1 MKRTVKVILAA
12 AFMACMLAVS
22 AFAAN
27 SASVNYSISPVDG
40 YENAYDIYIN
50 IKSDVPVG
58 TFKAVVSYNN
68 EIFVPVNASTY
79 KEVDVSKKGFA
90 SKPIV
95 MIEDEETALAY
106 TLSEYTWTANET
118 KTTLTTTMYS
128 TDNADFP
135 YASFNIAKIS
145 FVLAEGKTK
154 ADITAKDF
162 TIDMLGIISG
172 EDASVM
178 FTYND
183 HRYTDNLTFTN
194 NVVPSTTAKITVPAG
209 SSVVFQDYTQAAYET
224 ETEVEIDTAIAG
236 FVVVNTGYT
245 SQTVYKVSGD
255 GDGKLALI
263 GKFKDG
269 LLGSA
274 NTDIRADS
282 KYQGIRFHSF
292 ITDTARTGTD
302 DNKIVEYG
310 YVVTA
315 ESKKNALPAN
325 YELNMSMVDAGKALK
340 GVAFDAGTNIVFKK
354 NDDNTEFTGLIIGIP
369 MTKDGLNTVI
379 AARPYYKT
387 QGGKY
392 VYGKMTRKT
401 VAETAKAI
409 KAEGGDT
416 YNNNKEYIDNILS
429 IVAEDFTEISIDVS
443 ELYAE

>member
-1 MKRTVKVILAA
+1 MKKSFKIVLFSLVATFV
-12 AFMACMLAVS
+12 LAVS
-22 AFAAN
+22 AMAV
-27 SASVNYSISPVDG
+27 SVDYRIEAV
-40 YENAYDIYIN
+40 ENQTDIYNVVVNLKADEGIT
-50 IKSDVPVG
+50 
-58 TFKAVVSYNN
+58 TFATKMTFNN
-68 EIFVPVNASTY
+68 SVFVPVDS
-79 KEVDVSKKGFA
+79 D
-90 SKPIV
+90 
-95 MIEDEETALAY
+95 
-106 TLSEYTWTANET
+106 EYTEIALDEVADEPIYCIPSGKNSYDLQINQWTTKET
-118 KTTLTTTMYS
+118 STTLEIACTS
-128 TDNADFP
+128 TKSSKFDFATGFDIASITLKKKSDAKLTASDFKIDVVYVGCGSNE
-135 YASFNIAKIS
+135 YA
-145 FVLAEGKTK
+145 
-154 ADITAKDF
+154 
-162 TIDMLGIISG
+162 
-172 EDASVM
+172 
-178 FTYND
+178 YN
-183 HRYTDNLTFTN
+183 NSSIKNPLTFTN

-209 SSVVFQDYTQAAYET
+209 SSVVFQDYTQAAYEA
-224 ETEVEIDTAIAG
+224 ETEVDVDITTDG

-245 SQTVYKVSGD
+245 AQTVYQVANGSIAKVGN
-255 GDGKLALI
+255 
-263 GKFKDG
+263 FEDG

-292 ITDTARTGTD
+292 ITHIARTEAD

-325 YELNMSMVDAGKALK
+325 YELNMSMVDAGKAFK
-340 GVAFDAGTNIVFKK
+340 GVAFDAKTNIVFKK
-354 NDDNTEFTGLIIGIP
+354 NDDNTEFTGLVVGIP
-369 MTKDGLNTVI
+369 MTKDGLNTII

-416 YNNNKEYIDNILS
+416 YTNNKEYIDNILS

>member
-1 MKRTVKVILAA
+1 MKKSFKIVLFSLIATFV
-12 AFMACMLAVS
+12 LAVS
-22 AFAAN
+22 AMAVSVDYRIEEVGKNNAYNVIFNLKAEAPVTTFSTTITFNNELFTPAHRKLFTAVDLSNAAN
-27 SASVNYSISPVDG
+27 AKLPVLAIEDDTVLESYTCQVAQWKINDNKTTVEVALTSDISDSFPHKNFDVASVAFILP
-40 YENAYDIYIN
+40 
-50 IKSDVPVG
+50 
-58 TFKAVVSYNN
+58 
-68 EIFVPVNASTY
+68 
-79 KEVDVSKKGFA
+79 
-90 SKPIV
+90 
-95 MIEDEETALAY
+95 
-106 TLSEYTWTANET
+106 
-118 KTTLTTTMYS
+118 
-128 TDNADFP
+128 
-135 YASFNIAKIS
+135 
-145 FVLAEGKTK
+145 EGKTAADIK
-154 ADITAKDF
+154 ADDF
-162 TIDMLGIISG
+162 KIDIVYVGCGSD
-172 EDASVM
+172 EYA
-178 FTYND
+178 YND
-183 HRYTDNLTFTN
+183 PSIKNPLTFTN

-209 SSVVFQDYTQAAYET
+209 SSVVFQDYTQAAYEA
-224 ETEVEIDTAIAG
+224 ETEVDVDITTDG

-245 SQTVYKVSGD
+245 AQTVYQVANGSIAKVGN
-255 GDGKLALI
+255 
-263 GKFKDG
+263 FEDG

-292 ITDTARTGTD
+292 ITHIARTEAD

-325 YELNMSMVDAGKALK
+325 YELNMSMVDAGKAFK
-340 GVAFDAGTNIVFKK
+340 GVAFDAKTNIVFKK
-354 NDDNTEFTGLIIGIP
+354 NDDNTEFTGLVVGIP
-369 MTKDGLNTVI
+369 MTKDGLNTII

-416 YNNNKEYIDNILS
+416 YTNNKEYIDNILS

>member
-27 SASVNYSISPVDG
+27 SALVNYSISPVDG
-40 YENAYDIYIN
+40 YKNAYDIYIN

-58 TFKAVVSYNN
+58 TFKAKVSFNN
-68 EIFVPVNASTY
+68 EIFLPADPETDY
-79 KEVDVSKKGFA
+79 EVLDVSDPDVA
-90 SKPIV
+90 AYPIV
-95 MIEDEETALAY
+95 LIKEKRLAY
-106 TLSEYTWTANET
+106 TMNEKTWTIDGT
-118 KTTLTTTMYS
+118 KTTLETTMFS
-128 TDNADFP
+128 EDNAKFT
-135 YASFNIAKIS
+135 YSNLNIAKIS

-183 HRYTDNLTFTN
+183 PRYTDNLTFTN

-209 SSVVFQDYTQAAYET
+209 SSVVFQDYTQAAYEA
-224 ETEVEIDTAIAG
+224 ETEVDVDITTDG

-245 SQTVYKVSGD
+245 AQTVYQVANGSIAKVGNFD
-255 GDGKLALI
+255 
-263 GKFKDG
+263 DG

-292 ITDTARTGTD
+292 ITDIARTEAD

-325 YELNMSMVDAGKALK
+325 YELNMSMVDAGKAFK
-340 GVAFDAGTNIVFKK
+340 GVAFDAKTNIVFKK
-354 NDDNTEFTGLIIGIP
+354 NDDNTEFTGLVVGIP
-369 MTKDGLNTVI
+369 MTKDGLNTII

-387 QGGKY
+387 QSGKY

-409 KAEGGDT
+409 KAEGGET
-416 YNNNKEYIDNILS
+416 YNNNKDYIDKILS
-429 IVAEDFTEISIDVS
+429 TVAEDFTEISIDVS

>member
-12 AFMACMLAVS
+12 AFMACVLAVS
-22 AFAAN
+22 AFAATG
-27 SASVNYSISPVDG
+27 ASVNYSISPVDG
-40 YENAYDIYIN
+40 YENAYDIYVN

-58 TFKAVVSYNN
+58 TFKAKISFNN
-68 EIFVPVNASTY
+68 ELFTPADPENDYEAL
-79 KEVDVSKKGFA
+79 DVSDSEVA
-90 SKPIV
+90 TYPIV
-95 MIEDEETALAY
+95 LIKEKRLAY
-106 TLSEYTWTANET
+106 DMNENTWTIDGT
-118 KTTLTTTMYS
+118 KTTLETTMYS
-128 TDNADFP
+128 INNAKFT
-135 YASFNIAKIS
+135 YSNLNIAKIS
-145 FVLAEGKTK
+145 FVLADGKTQ

-162 TIDMLGIISG
+162 TVDMLGIISG

-183 HRYTDNLTFTN
+183 PRYTDNLTFTN
-194 NVVPSTTAKITVPAG
+194 NVVPSTTTKITVPAG

-224 ETEVEIDTAIAG
+224 QTDVTVDTSVNG
-236 FVVVNTGYT
+236 FIVVNTGYT
-245 SQTVYKVSGD
+245 AQTVYQVA
-255 GDGKLALI
+255 DGKLAKV
-263 GKFKDG
+263 GNFDNG
-269 LLGSA
+269 LLGSE

-292 ITDTARTGTD
+292 ITDVARTEAD
-302 DNKIVEYG
+302 ANKIVEYG

-325 YELNMSMVDAGKALK
+325 YELNMAMVDAGKAFK
-340 GVAFDAGTNIVFKK
+340 GVAFDGVNSITFKK
-354 NDDNTEFTGLIIGIP
+354 NDDDTEFTGLIIGIP

-387 QGGKY
+387 LSGNY

-409 KAEGGDT
+409 ASAGGET
-416 YNNNKEYIDNILS
+416 YENNKDYIETILKT
-429 IVAEDFTEISIDVS
+429 VAEDFTEISIDVS

>member
-1 MKRTVKVILAA
+1 MKKSFKIVLFSLIATFV
-12 AFMACMLAVS
+12 LAVS
-22 AFAAN
+22 AMAVSVDYRIEAVEDQTDIYNVIAKVKADAGITTFATKVTFNN
-27 SASVNYSISPVDG
+27 SVLVPVDSDEYTEVALDEVADEPIYCILSG
-40 YENAYDIYIN
+40 KNSYDLQIN
-50 IKSDVPVG
+50 QWTTKETSTTLEIACSSTKSSKFDFATGFDIVSI
-58 TFKAVVSYNN
+58 TFKKASDTKLTATDFKIDVVYVACGS
-68 EIFVPVNASTY
+68 
-79 KEVDVSKKGFA
+79 
-90 SKPIV
+90 
-95 MIEDEETALAY
+95 DE
-106 TLSEYTWTANET
+106 
-118 KTTLTTTMYS
+118 
-128 TDNADFP
+128 
-135 YASFNIAKIS
+135 YA
-145 FVLAEGKTK
+145 
-154 ADITAKDF
+154 
-162 TIDMLGIISG
+162 
-172 EDASVM
+172 
-178 FTYND
+178 YND
-183 HRYTDNLTFTN
+183 PSATNPLTFTN

-255 GDGKLALI
+255 GDGKLAMI
-263 GKFKDG
+263 GNFVDG

-292 ITDTARTGTD
+292 ITDTARTETD

-325 YELNMSMVDAGKALK
+325 YELNMSMVDAGKAFK
-340 GVAFDAGTNIVFKK
+340 GVAFDAETNIVFKK
-354 NDDNTEFTGLIIGIP
+354 NDDNTEFTGLIVGVP

-387 QGGKY
+387 QSGKY

>member
-1 MKRTVKVILAA
+1 MKSIFKYIIATGLFVCIFAI
-12 AFMACMLAVS
+12 S
-22 AFAAN
+22 AFAAKN
-27 SASVNYSISPVDG
+27 VAVDYSIKSVDG
-40 YENAYDIYIN
+40 YTNAYDIYIN
-50 IKSDVPVG
+50 IKSEVPVG
-58 TFKAVVSYNN
+58 TFKAEVSYNN
-68 EIFVPVNASTY
+68 EVFVPVDASTY
-79 KEVDVSKKGFA
+79 TAVDVSKKGHA
-90 SKPIV
+90 PKPIKL
-95 MIEDEETALAY
+95 IEDEESALLY
-106 TLSEYTWTANET
+106 TLAENTWTANLT
-118 KTTLTTTMYS
+118 KTTLATTMYS
-128 TDNADFP
+128 TDSSDFP
-135 YASFNIAKIS
+135 YADFNIAKIS
-145 FVLAEGKTK
+145 FVLAEGK
-154 ADITAKDF
+154 AFSDIKSGDF
-162 TIDMLGIISG
+162 TIDMLGIVSG
-172 EDASVM
+172 LAGDDIYA
-178 FTYND
+178 YND
-183 HRYTDNLTFTN
+183 PTVSQPITVTN

-209 SSVVFQDYTQAAYET
+209 SSVVFQDYTQAAYEA
-224 ETEVEIDTAIAG
+224 ETEVDVDITTDG

-245 SQTVYKVSGD
+245 AQTVYQVADGSIAKVGN
-255 GDGKLALI
+255 
-263 GKFKDG
+263 FEDG

-292 ITDTARTGTD
+292 LADTARTEAD

-315 ESKKNALPAN
+315 ESKQNTLPEN
-325 YELNMSMVDAGKALK
+325 YELNMKMVDSGKAVK
-340 GVAFDAGTNIVFKK
+340 GVAYIEGTDPITFKK
-354 NDDNTEFTGLIIGIP
+354 NDNNTEFTGLIIGIP

-416 YNNNKEYIDNILS
+416 YTNNKEYIDNILS

>member
-1 MKRTVKVILAA
+1 MKKSFKIVLFSLIATFV
-12 AFMACMLAVS
+12 LAVS
-22 AFAAN
+22 AMAVSVDYRIEAVEDQTDIYNVIAKVKADAGITTFATKVTFNN
-27 SASVNYSISPVDG
+27 SVLVPVDSDEYTEVALDEVADEPIYCILSG
-40 YENAYDIYIN
+40 KSSYDLQIN
-50 IKSDVPVG
+50 QWTTKETSTTLEIACSSTKSSKFDFATGFDIVSI
-58 TFKAVVSYNN
+58 TFKKASDTKLTATDFKIDVV
-68 EIFVPVNASTY
+68 FVGCGS
-79 KEVDVSKKGFA
+79 
-90 SKPIV
+90 
-95 MIEDEETALAY
+95 DE
-106 TLSEYTWTANET
+106 
-118 KTTLTTTMYS
+118 
-128 TDNADFP
+128 
-135 YASFNIAKIS
+135 YA
-145 FVLAEGKTK
+145 
-154 ADITAKDF
+154 
-162 TIDMLGIISG
+162 
-172 EDASVM
+172 
-178 FTYND
+178 YND
-183 HRYTDNLTFTN
+183 PSIKNPLTFTN
-194 NVVPSTTAKITVPAG
+194 NVVPSTTAKIIAPAG
-209 SSVVFQDYTQAAYET
+209 SSVIFQDYTQAAYET

-255 GDGKLALI
+255 GDGKLAMI
-263 GKFKDG
+263 GNFVDG

-292 ITDTARTGTD
+292 ITDTARTETD

-325 YELNMSMVDAGKALK
+325 YELNMSMVDAGKAFK
-340 GVAFDAGTNIVFKK
+340 GVAFDAETNIVFKK
-354 NDDNTEFTGLIIGIP
+354 NDDNTEFTGLIVGVP

-387 QGGKY
+387 QSGKY

-443 ELYAE
+443 ELYSE

>member
-58 TFKAVVSYNN
+58 TFKAIVSYNN
-68 EIFVPVNASTY
+68 EILVPVNASTY
-79 KEVDVSKKGFA
+79 KAVDVSKKGFA

-172 EDASVM
+172 EDASVK

-183 HRYTDNLTFTN
+183 PRYTDNLTFTN

-209 SSVVFQDYTQAAYET
+209 SSVVFQDYTQAAYEA
-224 ETEVEIDTAIAG
+224 ETEVDVDITTDG

-245 SQTVYKVSGD
+245 AQTVYQVANGSIAKVGN
-255 GDGKLALI
+255 
-263 GKFKDG
+263 FEDG
-269 LLGSA
+269 LLGYA

-292 ITDTARTGTD
+292 ITDIARTEAD

-315 ESKKNALPAN
+315 ESKKNALSAN
-325 YELNMSMVDAGKALK
+325 YELNMSMVDAGKAFK
-340 GVAFDAGTNIVFKK
+340 GVAFDAKTNIVFKK
-354 NDDNTEFTGLIIGIP
+354 NDDNTEFTGLVVGIP

-387 QGGKY
+387 QSGKY

-409 KAEGGDT
+409 KAEGGET
-416 YNNNKEYIDNILS
+416 YNNNKDYIDKILS
-429 IVAEDFTEISIDVS
+429 TVAEDFTEISIDVS

>member
-79 KEVDVSKKGFA
+79 KKVDVSKKGFA

-162 TIDMLGIISG
+162 NIDMLGIISG

-183 HRYTDNLTFTN
+183 PRYTDNLTFTN

-209 SSVVFQDYTQAAYET
+209 SSVVFQDYTQAAYEA
-224 ETEVEIDTAIAG
+224 ETEVDVDITTDG

-245 SQTVYKVSGD
+245 AQTVYQVANGSIAKVGNFD
-255 GDGKLALI
+255 
-263 GKFKDG
+263 DG

-292 ITDTARTGTD
+292 ITDIARTEAD

-325 YELNMSMVDAGKALK
+325 YELNMSMVDAGKAFK
-340 GVAFDAGTNIVFKK
+340 GVAFNAKTNIVFKK
-354 NDDNTEFTGLIIGIP
+354 NDDNTEFTGLVVGIP
-369 MTKDGLNTVI
+369 MTKDGLNTII

-387 QGGKY
+387 QSGKY

-409 KAEGGDT
+409 KAEGGET
-416 YNNNKEYIDNILS
+416 YNNNKDYIDKILS
-429 IVAEDFTEISIDVS
+429 TVAEDFTEISIDVS

>member
-162 TIDMLGIISG
+162 NIDMLGIISG

-183 HRYTDNLTFTN
+183 PRYTDNLTFTN

-209 SSVVFQDYTQAAYET
+209 SSVVFQDYTQAAYEA
-224 ETEVEIDTAIAG
+224 ETEVDVDITTDG

-245 SQTVYKVSGD
+245 AQTVYQVANGSIAKVGNFD
-255 GDGKLALI
+255 
-263 GKFKDG
+263 DG

-292 ITDTARTGTD
+292 ITDIARTEAD

-325 YELNMSMVDAGKALK
+325 YELNMSMVDAGKAFK
-340 GVAFDAGTNIVFKK
+340 GVAFDAKTNIVFKK
-354 NDDNTEFTGLIIGIP
+354 NDDNTEFTGLVVGIP
-369 MTKDGLNTVI
+369 MTKDGLNTII

-387 QGGKY
+387 QSGKY

-409 KAEGGDT
+409 KAEGGET
-416 YNNNKEYIDNILS
+416 YNNNKDYIDKILS
-429 IVAEDFTEISIDVS
+429 TVAEDFTEISIDVS